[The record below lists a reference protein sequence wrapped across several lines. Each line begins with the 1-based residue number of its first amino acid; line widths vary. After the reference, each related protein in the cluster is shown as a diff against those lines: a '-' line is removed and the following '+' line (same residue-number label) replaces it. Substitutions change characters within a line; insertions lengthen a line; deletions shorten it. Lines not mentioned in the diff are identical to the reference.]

1 MVDLNRV
8 ALVAKNWR
16 MLRISNTERSSANA
30 GSIENGMQYVEPY
43 ERSGCVRILMDYTTE
58 SKA

>member
-1 MVDLNRV
+1 MVDLYRV

-16 MLRISNTERSSANA
+16 MLRISNLKRSSANA
-30 GSIENGMQYVEPY
+30 GSIENGMRYVQPY
-43 ERSGCVRILMDYTTE
+43 ERSGCGRILMDYTTE

>member
-1 MVDLNRV
+1 MADLRRM

-16 MLRISNTERSSANA
+16 MLRISNPERSSA
-30 GSIENGMQYVEPY
+30 GSIENGMQYAQLY
-43 ERSGCVRILMDYTTE
+43 ERFGCVRILMDYTTE